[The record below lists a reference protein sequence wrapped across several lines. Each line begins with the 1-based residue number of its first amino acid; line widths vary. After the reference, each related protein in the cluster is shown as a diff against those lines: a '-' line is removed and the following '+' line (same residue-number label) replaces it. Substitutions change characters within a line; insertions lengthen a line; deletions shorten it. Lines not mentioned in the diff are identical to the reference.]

1 MKSRVYLD
9 NAASTQ
15 LDKRVFDAMRPFLTD
30 NFGNPSSL
38 HASGQTAKQAVE
50 NARLQVANILHCKTS
65 EIIFTSG
72 GTESINLAILGWAKA
87 YSMRTKSL
95 GRIIIS
101 AVEHEAVL
109 ETAKS
114 LEPYGWKIDYLPV
127 DKFGAVNLKELN
139 ALVKPNTA
147 LVSVMY
153 ANNEV
158 GTIQPIAELGA
169 IIAGINRKRVANK
182 LPTIAF
188 HTDACQA
195 GGVLNL
201 DVAKLKVDML
211 TLNGS
216 KLNGPKGAG
225 ILFVKTGTQLEPLI
239 YGGGQEQGL
248 RSGTENTPAII
259 GFGLALKLAQ
269 DNKAKVVKKILELQ
283 AMLEKKLNA
292 INGLAINGPRN
303 NKFSSLEN
311 NFGLKKLP
319 GTINFS
325 VGGVEGEALMLYLD
339 AAGFAVATGSACTT
353 GSEEPS
359 HVLIAMG
366 VNPKLAKSTIRL
378 SLGYNTTKVQLSKFI
393 TVLSK
398 TVDMLKNTKQNL

>member
-147 LVSVMY
+147 LISVMY

-195 GGVLNL
+195 GSVLNL
-201 DVAKLKVDML
+201 NVAKLKVDML

>member
-195 GGVLNL
+195 GSVLNL
-201 DVAKLKVDML
+201 NVAKLKVDML

-239 YGGGQEQGL
+239 YGGGQEQSL

>member
-195 GGVLNL
+195 GSVLNL
-201 DVAKLKVDML
+201 NVAKLKVDML